1 MALEVHV
8 VTPEREVWA
17 GQADRGDRVRG
28 RRRRRHPRGHAPLLV
43 HLAIGPLQ
51 IQEEDGTWLKA
62 VVDGGF
68 LHVST
73 EEGASRVDVLA
84 TNAQLE
90 GEIDV
95 DAVRGAPRS
104 CGRRSGGA
112 DDDRV
117 KTEIARAEA
126 RLTLRGSELTRPQP
140 ERRTRAGTMRRWTVS
155 S

>member
-17 GQADRGDRVRG
+17 GQAIEVIAHGVDGDVG
-28 RRRRRHPRGHAPLLV
+28 ILSGHAPLLV
-43 HLAIGPLQ
+43 HLAIGALQ
-51 IQEEDGTWLKA
+51 IQQEDGTWRKA
-62 VVDGGF
+62 VADGGF

-73 EEGASRVDVLA
+73 EEGATRVDVLA

-90 GEIDV
+90 EEIDV
-95 DAVRGAPRS
+95 DAVTRRLEQLRS
-104 CGRRSGGA
+104 AA
-112 DDDRV
+112 DDDEHA

-126 RLTLRGSELTRPQP
+126 RIALT
-140 ERRTRAGTMRRWTVS
+140 AS

>member
-8 VTPEREVWA
+8 VTPEREVWSGPA
-17 GQADRGDRVRG
+17 TEVIAHGVDGDVG
-28 RRRRRHPRGHAPLLV
+28 ILAGHAPLLV

-90 GEIDV
+90 SRDRRRRRHE
-95 DAVRGAPRS
+95 APRGAAV
-104 CGRRSGGA
+104 GRRG
-112 DDDRV
+112 RRRR
-117 KTEIARAEA
+117 ARADRDRA
-126 RLTLRGSELTRPQP
+126 GRSQAHP
-140 ERRTRAGTMRRWTVS
+140 ERLPLTASAAAAGPQAGTGTMR
-155 S
+155 

>member
-17 GQADRGDRVRG
+17 GQATEVVAHGVDGDVG
-28 RRRRRHPRGHAPLLV
+28 ILTGHAPLLV
-43 HLAIGPLQ
+43 QLAIGPLQ
-51 IQEEDGTWLKA
+51 VQEEDGTWLKA

-68 LHVST
+68 LHVSS
-73 EEGASRVDVLA
+73 EEGTTRVDVLA

-95 DAVRGAPRS
+95 DAVQRRLEQL
-104 CGRRSGGA
+104 RSGPA
-112 DDDRV
+112 DDDEHA

-126 RLTLRGSELTRPQP
+126 RLALT
-140 ERRTRAGTMRRWTVS
+140 G
-155 S
+155 

>member
-8 VTPEREVWA
+8 VTPEREVWSGPA
-17 GQADRGDRVRG
+17 TEVIAHGVDGDVG
-28 RRRRRHPRGHAPLLV
+28 ILAGHAPLLV

-84 TNAQLE
+84 TNAQLAE
-90 GEIDV
+90 EIDV
-95 DAVRGAPRS
+95 DAVT
-104 CGRRSGGA
+104 RRLEQLRLAADA
-112 DDDRV
+112 DDDEHAR
-117 KTEIARAEA
+117 TEIARAEA
-126 RLTLRGSELTRPQP
+126 RIALTASR
-140 ERRTRAGTMRRWTVS
+140 
-155 S
+155 

>member
-17 GQADRGDRVRG
+17 GQATEVIAHGVDGDVG
-28 RRRRRHPRGHAPLLV
+28 ILSGHAPLLV

-51 IQEEDGTWLKA
+51 IQQEDGTWRRA
-62 VVDGGF
+62 VADGGF

-73 EEGASRVDVLA
+73 EGGATRVDVLA

-90 GEIDV
+90 EEIDV
-95 DAVRGAPRS
+95 DAVTRRLEQLRS
-104 CGRRSGGA
+104 AGG
-112 DDDRV
+112 DDEHA

-126 RLTLRGSELTRPQP
+126 RIALT
-140 ERRTRAGTMRRWTVS
+140 AS

>member
-1 MALEVHV
+1 VALEVHV

-17 GQADRGDRVRG
+17 GQATEVIAHGVDGDVG
-28 RRRRRHPRGHAPLLV
+28 ILAGHAPLLV
-43 HLAIGPLQ
+43 HLAVGPLQ

-90 GEIDV
+90 SEIDV
-95 DAVRGAPRS
+95 EAVRRRLEELRSAAEGAE
-104 CGRRSGGA
+104 
-112 DDDRV
+112 DDRV
-117 KTEIARAEA
+117 QTEIARAEA
-126 RLTLRGSELTRPQP
+126 RITLRE
-140 ERRTRAGTMRRWTVS
+140 AH
-155 S
+155 

>member
-1 MALEVHV
+1 VALEVHV

-17 GQADRGDRVRG
+17 GQATEVIAHGVDGDVG
-28 RRRRRHPRGHAPLLV
+28 ILAGHAPLLV
-43 HLAIGPLQ
+43 HLAVGPLQ

-73 EEGASRVDVLA
+73 EEGTSRVDVLA

-90 GEIDV
+90 SEIDV
-95 DAVRGAPRS
+95 DAVRRRLEELRS
-104 CGRRSGGA
+104 AAEGA

-117 KTEIARAEA
+117 QTEIARAEA
-126 RLTLRGSELTRPQP
+126 RITLRG
-140 ERRTRAGTMRRWTVS
+140 AD
-155 S
+155 

>member
-17 GQADRGDRVRG
+17 GQATEVVAHGVDGDVG
-28 RRRRRHPRGHAPLLV
+28 ILTGHAPLLV
-43 HLAIGPLQ
+43 QLAIGPLQ
-51 IQEEDGTWLKA
+51 VQEEDGTWLKA

-68 LHVST
+68 LHVSS
-73 EEGASRVDVLA
+73 EEGTTRVDVLA

-95 DAVRGAPRS
+95 DAVQRRLEQL
-104 CGRRSGGA
+104 RSGPA
-112 DDDRV
+112 DDDDHA

-126 RLTLRGSELTRPQP
+126 RLALT
-140 ERRTRAGTMRRWTVS
+140 G
-155 S
+155 

>member
-17 GQADRGDRVRG
+17 GEATEVIAHGVDGDVG
-28 RRRRRHPRGHAPLLV
+28 ILSGHAPLLV

-51 IQEEDGTWLKA
+51 IQQEDGTWRKA
-62 VVDGGF
+62 VADGGF

-73 EEGASRVDVLA
+73 EEGATRVDVLA

-90 GEIDV
+90 EEIDV
-95 DAVRGAPRS
+95 GAVTRRLEQLRS
-104 CGRRSGGA
+104 AA
-112 DDDRV
+112 DDDEHA

-126 RLTLRGSELTRPQP
+126 RIALTASG
-140 ERRTRAGTMRRWTVS
+140 
-155 S
+155 

>member
-1 MALEVHV
+1 VALEVHV

-17 GQADRGDRVRG
+17 GEATEVIAHGVDGDVG
-28 RRRRRHPRGHAPLLV
+28 ILAGHAPLLV
-43 HLAIGPLQ
+43 HLAVGPLQ
-51 IQEEDGTWLKA
+51 IQQEDGTWLKA

-73 EEGASRVDVLA
+73 EEAASRVDVLA

-90 GEIDV
+90 SEIDV
-95 DAVRGAPRS
+95 DAVR
-104 CGRRSGGA
+104 RRLDELTSAAEGA

-126 RLTLRGSELTRPQP
+126 RITLMG
-140 ERRTRAGTMRRWTVS
+140 AH
-155 S
+155 